1 MRRQS
6 REFLVVVS
14 YHALKPLMPARSGA
28 RRAGRRVALLA
39 RYPDRDRA
47 MPQFISNHGLRM
59 IEAALRSAPPDG
71 LELGVWDL
79 RGGSV
84 EEVAHQL
91 LAFDPDVAGFSA
103 YLWSFPFFVEVARL
117 LKDDDPTRLVVFGG
131 PSARP
136 SMLQQP
142 PFRGAETWVDVLV
155 INDGEQTFREI
166 VVASD
171 RSASALAGVAGI
183 ALPSLQG
190 LSGGWVETAPRPLA
204 DLNELPSPYEMD
216 LVQADGLAVLQ
227 TYRGCPFTCS
237 FCEWG
242 TLESPK
248 RVRGVGELQREFE
261 GMARQPV
268 QGALLVDAGLNL
280 NANGFRNLREAADR
294 HGFFEHRS
302 LICEVYPAKVRP
314 EHLAFLGS
322 VGQAL
327 VGIGL
332 QSFDNKVLAHVER
345 SYDEARFEQTLHALK
360 AVAGVAIEIILGLPG
375 DTPENFRNSF
385 ERARS
390 LPCALRV
397 YHCVVLPSA
406 LMVRA
411 PAEYALDYDP
421 VTLKMR
427 SCLGW
432 SEQALREECE
442 FMTRCTQADRG
453 WTGQFFWVFPPPR
466 GPR

>member
-1 MRRQS
+1 MVIPS
-6 REFLVVVS
+6 
-14 YHALKPLMPARSGA
+14 HTLKPLLAARSGA
-28 RRAGRRVALLA
+28 RRSGRRVALLA
-39 RYPDRDRA
+39 RYPERDRA

-59 IEAALRSAPPDG
+59 VEAALRNAAPGG
-71 LELGVWDL
+71 LELRVWDL
-79 RGGSV
+79 LGGCI
-84 EEVAHQL
+84 EDVAGEL
-91 LAFDPDVAGFSA
+91 LAFDPDVIGFST
-103 YLWSFPFFVEVARL
+103 YLWSFPFFVEVARIV
-117 LKDDDPTRLVVFGG
+117 KEDDPTKLIVFGG

-136 SMLQQP
+136 SMMNQA
-142 PFRGAETWVDVLV
+142 PFRRAQFWVDVLV
-155 INDGEQTFREI
+155 INDGEQTFIEL
-166 VVASD
+166 VGAGD
-171 RSASALAGVAGI
+171 RSAQALASVPGI
-183 ALPSLQG
+183 ALPSRQG
-190 LSGGWVETAPRPLA
+190 LGGGWVETAPRPLG

-216 LVQADGLAVLQ
+216 LVQAGGLAVLQ

-248 RVRGVGELQREFE
+248 RVRGVAELQREFA

-314 EHLAFLGS
+314 EHLEFLGS

-332 QSFDNKVLAHVER
+332 QSFDNEVLAHVER
-345 SYDEARFEQTLHALK
+345 SYDEARFEQTLYGLK
-360 AVAGVAIEIILGLPG
+360 EVAGVAIEIILGLPG
-375 DTPENFRNSF
+375 DTPENFRKSF
-385 ERARS
+385 ERARA

-411 PAEYALDYDP
+411 PAEYQMDYDS

-432 SEQALREECE
+432 SEPALRAECE
-442 FMTRCTQADRG
+442 FVSRSAHLAG
-453 WTGQFFWVFPPPR
+453 GLIGQFFWVFPPPQGR
-466 GPR
+466 Q

>member
-1 MRRQS
+1 M
-6 REFLVVVS
+6 VVPF
-14 YHALKPLMPARSGA
+14 HPLKPHLAARSGV
-28 RRAGRRVALLA
+28 RRSGRRVALLA

-59 IEAALRSAPPDG
+59 VEATLRSAPPDG
-71 LELGVWDL
+71 LELEVWDL
-79 RGGSV
+79 HGGSV
-84 EEVAHQL
+84 EEVAREL
-91 LAFDPDVAGFSA
+91 IDFDPDVAGFST

-117 LKDDDPTRLVVFGG
+117 LKEDDPSRLVVFGG

-136 SMLQQP
+136 SMMQQA
-142 PFRGAETWVDVLV
+142 PFRQAESWVDVLV
-155 INDGEQTFREI
+155 INDGEQTFQEI
-166 VVASD
+166 VAAPD
-171 RSASALAGVAGI
+171 RSAQALGRVPGL

-190 LSGGWVETAPRPLA
+190 LSGGWFETAPRPLA

-248 RVRGVGELQREFE
+248 RVRGVAELEREFE

-280 NANGFRNLREAADR
+280 NVNGFRNLREAADR

-345 SYDEARFEQTLHALK
+345 SYDEARFEQTLYDLK

-385 ERARS
+385 ERARA

-406 LMVRA
+406 LMVRS
-411 PAEYALDYDP
+411 PAEYVLDYDP

-432 SEQALREECE
+432 SEHTLREECE
-442 FMTRCTQADRG
+442 FVTRCAQADRG
-453 WTGQFFWVFPPPR
+453 WIGQFFWVFSPPR
-466 GPR
+466 AQR